1 MGSMSRGWPAVFI
14 QWFVN
19 DFYPW
24 VLSGVERVLKW
35 ALECCRQRGSMDR
48 GEPVVF
54 YTVVC
59 ERYLTLLFRG
69 RECVLMRG
77 PGMLLLSVEH

>member
-1 MGSMSRGWPAVFI
+1 M
-14 QWFVN
+14 
-19 DFYPW
+19 
-24 VLSGVERVLKW
+24 SGVERVLKW
-35 ALECCRQRGSMDR
+35 ALECCRQRGSIGG

-69 RECVLMRG
+69 RECGFNERPWDAATVSGALAEVG
-77 PGMLLLSVEH
+77 QLVFYALVSESNLPLLL

>member
-1 MGSMSRGWPAVFI
+1 MG
-14 QWFVN
+14 
-19 DFYPW
+19 
-24 VLSGVERVLKW
+24 
-35 ALECCRQRGSMDR
+35 R

-54 YTVVC
+54 YTEVC

-77 PGMLLLSVEH
+77 HGDAATISGALAGGGPVGFLCIG